1 MGEFNTVGLED
12 IIDAF
17 SRREAAIVEAVPK
30 SLKLVLMCCRG
41 TESRGT
47 GNGTEETGGFINS
60 IKATD
65 VKGDD
70 TEKYVEI
77 YPQGRAKHGNDRKGD
92 KSKVRYA
99 TIGFVA
105 EYGTSSHAARPY
117 MTVANEKAHEKV
129 VEAQRSIWESETGE

>member
-17 SRREAAIVEAVPK
+17 GRRETATVEAVPK
-30 SLKLVLMCCRG
+30 MLKAGADVLIEAQAMG
-41 TESRGT
+41 L
-47 GNGTEETGGFINS
+47 NETGGFINS

-77 YPQGRAKHGNDRKGD
+77 YPQGRAGHGNDRKGD

-129 VEAQRSIWESETGE
+129 VEAQHSIWESETGK

>member
-1 MGEFNTVGLED
+1 MFEK
-12 IIDAF
+12 IKAWIK
-17 SRREAAIVEAVPK
+17 RKRETAREQQAADRLIK
-30 SLKLVLMCCRG
+30 H
-41 TESRGT
+41 
-47 GNGTEETGGFINS
+47 